1 MGRRLR
7 VLPFLLLLA
16 SALPMSSLQAQASGI
31 ERFGLYVIS
40 DDLQRAGAF
49 YLKLFQKSPQ
59 ISNSS
64 LVGFDVEGG
73 LYAIVSRKAFAL
85 PPAQGSNVRP
95 YIKVRDIF
103 GEFERVRKIAPASLQ
118 SDSVVEEGPFRF
130 FRFTDPDGN
139 VIEFFSIAV
148 PAS

>member
-1 MGRRLR
+1 MSRRLSL
-7 VLPFLLLLA
+7 LPFVLLLL
-16 SALPMSSLQAQASGI
+16 SVVPTSSLRAQASGI

-40 DDLQRAGAF
+40 DDLSRAGAF
-49 YLKLFQKSPQ
+49 YRELFQKTPQ

-85 PPAQGSNVRP
+85 PSAQGSNVRP

-103 GEFERVRKIAPASLQ
+103 GEFQRVKKLAAGSLQ
-118 SDSVVEEGPFRF
+118 SEAVVEEGPFRF
-130 FRFTDPDGN
+130 FRFADPDGN
-139 VIEFFSIAV
+139 VIEFFSVAV